1 MLWLQK
7 ILLQSKPEFNLPQ
20 SSRFCGAFIGCEG
33 ADISVLSQV
42 VILSIYEKK
51 NGTDEI

>member
-1 MLWLQK
+1 V
-7 ILLQSKPEFNLPQ
+7 
-20 SSRFCGAFIGCEG
+20 

-42 VILSIYEKK
+42 VILSVYEKK